1 MCIDDSRQR
10 MEGRGLSFILNKGA
24 VWKWD
29 EVQRREGIIGTIEL
43 KVKRRMEHFEGNI
56 AKN

>member
-29 EVQRREGIIGTIEL
+29 EVQRREGIMGTI
-43 KVKRRMEHFEGNI
+43 
-56 AKN
+56 